1 MERLTYSHAHNHS
14 RCFPLA
20 MGRGRTLQPCVHCV
34 RLITE
39 TATATDDEYVLRE
52 KLLTIIRAFKEN
64 NRIHFFLGPK
74 LSKLYRKICTF
85 SSYKF
90 YDYCIFFGN
99 FSQCPSC
106 YRTRWL
112 SPQTVPVNDSS

>member
-85 SSYKF
+85 LHTSSTIIVYF
-90 YDYCIFFGN
+90 LGIF
-99 FSQCPSC
+99 
-106 YRTRWL
+106 L
-112 SPQTVPVNDSS
+112 SVPAATERVG